1 MIRLLNKQSLV
12 LGIVPLSFASHIPLS
27 SLILINFI
35 GGDDEPL
42 HELDVEAGAPLLGAG
57 SEPRVRVGYTRR
69 RRPGPE
75 GVHARGRRIWR
86 RISGLNGL
94 DFGAKFKHKPK
105 IMSFS
110 LKTPVKRSSQ
120 QGTDRYAFHRMFKSS
135 ALSQGSEKLDLAREV
150 V

>member
-57 SEPRVRVGYTRR
+57 S
-69 RRPGPE
+69 
-75 GVHARGRRIWR
+75 
-86 RISGLNGL
+86 
-94 DFGAKFKHKPK
+94 
-105 IMSFS
+105 
-110 LKTPVKRSSQ
+110 
-120 QGTDRYAFHRMFKSS
+120 
-135 ALSQGSEKLDLAREV
+135 
-150 V
+150 